1 MRFVVAEVGAGERL
15 DLALALLCGLSRSQ
29 ARRWIDDD
37 RVRLNDD
44 AAPASRRVREGDV
57 VEAVPPEPAC
67 SEVVAE
73 PIPLSVLYE
82 DSDLVVI
89 DKQAGLVVH
98 PAPGHP
104 GGTLVNALLHR
115 CRDLS
120 GIGGVLRPGI
130 VHRLD
135 RGTSGV
141 LVVAKNDAAH
151 RELAR
156 QFQDHSIE
164 RRYCALVLGVPGRD
178 DGRVDLPVGRHMRD
192 RKRMSVRARVA
203 REARSV
209 WRVRRRFRAS
219 DCSMLEVRPETGR
232 THQIRVHLAA
242 VGMPLIGD
250 PVYGRRRVARVI
262 STLGRPALHAQ
273 QLGFR
278 HPGSGEL
285 LRFDAPLPADLAEL
299 VASLEARERAAGC

>member
-1 MRFVVAEVGAGERL
+1 M
-15 DLALALLCGLSRSQ
+15 
-29 ARRWIDDD
+29 
-37 RVRLNDD
+37 
-44 AAPASRRVREGDV
+44 
-57 VEAVPPEPAC
+57 
-67 SEVVAE
+67 
-73 PIPLSVLYE
+73 
-82 DSDLVVI
+82 
-89 DKQAGLVVH
+89 
-98 PAPGHP
+98 
-104 GGTLVNALLHR
+104 
-115 CRDLS
+115 
-120 GIGGVLRPGI
+120 
-130 VHRLD
+130 
-135 RGTSGV
+135 GTSGV

-192 RKRMSVRARVA
+192 RKRMRVRARVA

-285 LRFDAPLPADLAEL
+285 LRFDAPLPADLADALSPTALYGSQLLLAALRALALLLKPGPLSIDESAVL
-299 VASLEARERAAGC
+299 LGTLSVVQQGLGAQPGSLLLLQRL